1 MTHNI
6 EYRPMQAADLDRVL
20 ALEKNAFSHPWTRK
34 LYADALTSYECWM
47 MCVDKQ
53 HVGHG
58 VISQVLDEAHLLNIA
73 IAVEQ
78 QGQGLGLQLL
88 EHLMQRASQRG
99 CVECFLELRASNRS
113 AYALYER
120 FGFNEIGRRRDYY
133 PALDGYEDA
142 LVMACT
148 LFADS
153 QS

>member
-6 EYRPMQAADLDRVL
+6 EFRPMQAADLERVL
-20 ALEKNAFSHPWTRK
+20 ALEESAFSHPWTRK
-34 LYADALTSYECWM
+34 LYIDALTSYECWVM
-47 MCVDKQ
+47 YVDNQ

-78 QGQGLGLQLL
+78 QGQGFGLQLL
-88 EHLMQRASQRG
+88 EYLMQRASQRG
-99 CVECFLELRASNRS
+99 CVECLLELRASNRA

-133 PALDGYEDA
+133 PALDGHEDA

-148 LFADS
+148 LFAD
-153 QS
+153 

>member
-1 MTHNI
+1 
-6 EYRPMQAADLDRVL
+6 MQAADLERVL
-20 ALEKNAFSHPWTRK
+20 ALEESAFSHPWTRK

-47 MCVDKQ
+47 MYLDNQ

-58 VISQVLDEAHLLNIA
+58 VINQVLDEAHLLNIA
-73 IAVEQ
+73 IAVKQ

-88 EHLMQRASQRG
+88 GYLMQRASERG
-99 CVECFLELRASNRS
+99 CVECFLELRASNRA

-133 PALDGYEDA
+133 PALDGHEDA

-148 LFADS
+148 LFTD
-153 QS
+153 